1 MIKLLVKK
9 NGALAPFFF
18 VMGHR
23 AVVCVVYFFLFYDGF
38 GNRILLFLALVWLI
52 R

>member
-9 NGALAPFFF
+9 MGRLPHFF